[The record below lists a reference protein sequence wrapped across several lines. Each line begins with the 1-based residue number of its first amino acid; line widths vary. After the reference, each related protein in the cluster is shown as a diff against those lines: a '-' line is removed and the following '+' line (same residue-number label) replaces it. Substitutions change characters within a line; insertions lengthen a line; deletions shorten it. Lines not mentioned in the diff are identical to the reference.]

1 MDEEDLKELNEIIE
15 TDLEKRVKIEIPF
28 ESLVLFSTALGHYRE
43 FILDQ
48 TSVGNIEEGI
58 RDIMLERVDSSVEF
72 LIKVMMEEGDE
83 LYEKLSEFSLL
94 ALLRN
99 PENTTFQ

>member
-1 MDEEDLKELNEIIE
+1 MDEEDLKELNELIE

-48 TSVGNIEEGI
+48 TSVGN
-58 RDIMLERVDSSVEF
+58 
-72 LIKVMMEEGDE
+72 MEEGDE

-99 PENTTFQ
+99 PENTTLQ